1 MAKYIMALDAGT
13 TSNRCILFNEKGE
26 MCSVAQK
33 EFTQYFPKPGWVE
46 HDAEEIWSTQLE
58 VAKEAM
64 ANVGATAADIGA
76 IGITNQRETTIVWD
90 KNTGEPIHHAIVWQC
105 RRTSEYCDS
114 LKAKGLVDTFR
125 QKTGLVIDAY
135 FSATKIR
142 WVLDNVPGARE
153 KADRGELLFGTVWK
167 PTAAEPSFGIAYI
180 ILSSIVGTAASVLL
194 GVPIGLLTAVFL
206 TEVSGKTLAKAV
218 QPAVELLAAIPSVIY
233 GLLGM
238 MLLNPLLYKLEKA
251 LFAGSS
257 THRYTGGADL
267 LAAVIVLAIMILPTV
282 ISVSASAIRA
292 VPGSLRAASLAL
304 GASKMQTIRRVTVPA
319 AKSGILTGVV
329 LGIGRALGEAM
340 AINMVAGGAV
350 NLPLPFN
357 SVRFLTT
364 GIISGMSYAPVGSLY
379 QQALFSIGLVLF
391 LFIMLINVFLNVF
404 IKKRKED

>member
-1 MAKYIMALDAGT
+1 MA
-13 TSNRCILFNEKGE
+13 NPKG
-26 MCSVAQK
+26 
-33 EFTQYFPKPGWVE
+33 KPGRSAFT
-46 HDAEEIWSTQLE
+46 AERLARALLLICAV
-58 VAKEAM
+58 VAIFA
-64 ANVGATAADIGA
+64 VCA
-76 IGITNQRETTIVWD
+76 ITL
-90 KNTGEPIHHAIVWQC
+90 
-105 RRTSEYCDS
+105 Y
-114 LKAKGLVDTFR
+114 LFAKGLPALHKV
-125 QKTGLVIDAY
+125 GV
-135 FSATKIR
+135 
-142 WVLDNVPGARE
+142 
-153 KADRGELLFGTVWK
+153 GELLFGTVWK

-206 TEVSGKTLAKAV
+206 TEVSGKTLAKVV

-251 LFAGSS
+251 VFAGSS

-364 GIISGMSYAPVGSLY
+364 QLVSEMGYAEGTHRQV
-379 QQALFSIGLVLF
+379 LFTVGLVLY
-391 LFIMLINVFLNVF
+391 LFIMIVNLVLQRLRREGGKDNG
-404 IKKRKED
+404 

>member
-1 MAKYIMALDAGT
+1 MANL
-13 TSNRCILFNEKGE
+13 KG
-26 MCSVAQK
+26 
-33 EFTQYFPKPGWVE
+33 KPGRSAFT
-46 HDAEEIWSTQLE
+46 AERLARALLLICA
-58 VAKEAM
+58 VA
-64 ANVGATAADIGA
+64 A
-76 IGITNQRETTIVWD
+76 IFAVCAITL
-90 KNTGEPIHHAIVWQC
+90 
-105 RRTSEYCDS
+105 Y
-114 LKAKGLVDTFR
+114 LFAKGLPALHRV
-125 QKTGLVIDAY
+125 GV
-135 FSATKIR
+135 
-142 WVLDNVPGARE
+142 
-153 KADRGELLFGTVWK
+153 GELLFGTVWK

-206 TEVSGKTLAKAV
+206 TEVSGKTLAKVV

-251 LFAGSS
+251 VFAGSS
-257 THRYTGGADL
+257 THQYTGGADL

-364 GIISGMSYAPVGSLY
+364 QLVSEMGYAEGTHRQV
-379 QQALFSIGLVLF
+379 LFTVGLVLY
-391 LFIMLINVFLNVF
+391 LFIMIVNLVLLRLRREGGKDNG
-404 IKKRKED
+404 

>member
-1 MAKYIMALDAGT
+1 MA
-13 TSNRCILFNEKGE
+13 NPKG
-26 MCSVAQK
+26 
-33 EFTQYFPKPGWVE
+33 KPGRSAFT
-46 HDAEEIWSTQLE
+46 AERLARALLLICAV
-58 VAKEAM
+58 VAIFA
-64 ANVGATAADIGA
+64 VCA
-76 IGITNQRETTIVWD
+76 ITL
-90 KNTGEPIHHAIVWQC
+90 
-105 RRTSEYCDS
+105 Y
-114 LKAKGLVDTFR
+114 LFAKGLPALHKV
-125 QKTGLVIDAY
+125 GV
-135 FSATKIR
+135 
-142 WVLDNVPGARE
+142 
-153 KADRGELLFGTVWK
+153 GELLFGTVWK
-167 PTAAEPSFGIAYI
+167 HTAAEPSFGIAYI

-364 GIISGMSYAPVGSLY
+364 QLVSEMGYAEGTHRQV
-379 QQALFSIGLVLF
+379 LFTVGLVLH
-391 LFIMLINVFLNVF
+391 LFIMIVNLVLQRLRREGGKDNG
-404 IKKRKED
+404 

>member
-1 MAKYIMALDAGT
+1 MA
-13 TSNRCILFNEKGE
+13 NPKG
-26 MCSVAQK
+26 
-33 EFTQYFPKPGWVE
+33 KPGRSAFT
-46 HDAEEIWSTQLE
+46 AERLARALLLICAV
-58 VAKEAM
+58 VAIFA
-64 ANVGATAADIGA
+64 VCA
-76 IGITNQRETTIVWD
+76 ITL
-90 KNTGEPIHHAIVWQC
+90 
-105 RRTSEYCDS
+105 Y
-114 LKAKGLVDTFR
+114 LFAKGLPALHRV
-125 QKTGLVIDAY
+125 GV
-135 FSATKIR
+135 
-142 WVLDNVPGARE
+142 
-153 KADRGELLFGTVWK
+153 GELLFGTVWK

-194 GVPIGLLTAVFL
+194 GVPVGLLTAVFL

-364 GIISGMSYAPVGSLY
+364 QLVSEMGYAEGTHRQV
-379 QQALFSIGLVLF
+379 LFTVGLVLY
-391 LFIMLINVFLNVF
+391 LFIMIVNLVLQRLRREGGKDNG
-404 IKKRKED
+404 

>member
-1 MAKYIMALDAGT
+1 MA
-13 TSNRCILFNEKGE
+13 NPKG
-26 MCSVAQK
+26 
-33 EFTQYFPKPGWVE
+33 KPGRSAFT
-46 HDAEEIWSTQLE
+46 AERLARALLLVCA
-58 VAKEAM
+58 VA
-64 ANVGATAADIGA
+64 A
-76 IGITNQRETTIVWD
+76 IFAVCAITL
-90 KNTGEPIHHAIVWQC
+90 
-105 RRTSEYCDS
+105 Y
-114 LKAKGLVDTFR
+114 LFAKGLPALHRV
-125 QKTGLVIDAY
+125 GV
-135 FSATKIR
+135 
-142 WVLDNVPGARE
+142 
-153 KADRGELLFGTVWK
+153 GELLFGTVWK

-251 LFAGSS
+251 VFADSS

-364 GIISGMSYAPVGSLY
+364 QLVSEMGYAEGTHRQV
-379 QQALFSIGLVLF
+379 LFTVGLVLY
-391 LFIMLINVFLNVF
+391 LFIMIVNLVLQRLRREGG
-404 IKKRKED
+404 KDHG

>member
-1 MAKYIMALDAGT
+1 MA
-13 TSNRCILFNEKGE
+13 NPKG
-26 MCSVAQK
+26 
-33 EFTQYFPKPGWVE
+33 KPGRSAFT
-46 HDAEEIWSTQLE
+46 AERLARALLLICAV
-58 VAKEAM
+58 VAIFA
-64 ANVGATAADIGA
+64 VCA
-76 IGITNQRETTIVWD
+76 ITL
-90 KNTGEPIHHAIVWQC
+90 
-105 RRTSEYCDS
+105 Y
-114 LKAKGLVDTFR
+114 LFAKGLPALHKV
-125 QKTGLVIDAY
+125 GV
-135 FSATKIR
+135 
-142 WVLDNVPGARE
+142 
-153 KADRGELLFGTVWK
+153 GELLFGTVWK

-194 GVPIGLLTAVFL
+194 GVPVGLLTAVFL

-251 LFAGSS
+251 VFAGSS

-364 GIISGMSYAPVGSLY
+364 QLVSEMGYAEGTHRQV
-379 QQALFSIGLVLF
+379 LFTVGLVLY
-391 LFIMLINVFLNVF
+391 LFIMIVNLVLQRLRREGGKDNG
-404 IKKRKED
+404 